1 MPLRQKTSLTAGA
14 NNPETDKSKTIMAL
28 GCAETT
34 LRRTAQE
41 EEADE
46 QEILQNFLD
55 KKYNDW
61 PNEAGV
67 SDPATIFKEY
77 KEY

>member
-1 MPLRQKTSLTAGA
+1 MA
-14 NNPETDKSKTIMAL
+14 MAL
-28 GCAETT
+28 DCAETT

-55 KKYNDW
+55 KKYDDW

-67 SDPATIFKEY
+67 SETRDNLRMAQ
-77 KEY
+77 